1 MTLSN
6 TTLTLLFIGLF
17 CWGCAEQPTPKP
29 AVASTEY
36 LLTSEPADALEILDA
51 KEKAKDGE
59 SIVVVGRLGGG
70 IKPWIDGRAAFLLVD
85 TRVEGC
91 GEGDKCDENCPG
103 CSKEMQEA
111 STLVKIFDNDGKV
124 LPVDTRQL
132 LGVKELQTIVVRGKA
147 QRDAA
152 GNVTIAAQGV
162 YIRR

>member
-6 TTLTLLFIGLF
+6 TTLVLLFIGLF
-17 CWGCAEQPTPKP
+17 CWGCAEQPTPKTT
-29 AVASTEY
+29 VANTEY

-59 SIVVVGRLGGG
+59 PIVVVGRLGGG
-70 IKPWIDGRAAFLLVD
+70 IKPWIEGRAAFLLVD